1 MRATRSEPTRF
12 DHGDRA
18 AECPKVSGQA
28 LRGGGVGL
36 IVDFGANLVLVTGAL
51 GWLGRGLV
59 HALVEGLPDVDR
71 LRHPDPDLSLALFL
85 RFFGEA

>member
-1 MRATRSEPTRF
+1 M
-12 DHGDRA
+12 
-18 AECPKVSGQA
+18 
-28 LRGGGVGL
+28 